1 MGYTT
6 DLSDKEWE
14 IIEPLLPKKKK
25 TRPPEWTKREILN
38 GIFYQLKNG
47 CNWADLPK
55 DLPPYSTVY
64 WYYKQWREAGALG
77 TISEQLHA
85 QTREQVKKK
94 PKWTTLIIVDSQAT
108 KNTCNASVE
117 SKGFCF
123 YKATNGIKRHLGIDS
138 LGFPFFTHCTKAS
151 VSDDQ
156 GLIEM
161 FEANIDYF
169 KSKPVNIP
177 KITVMVDHGYNP
189 EYLTKE
195 LEKIYPQ
202 IMTKI
207 RFKVAPKMSK
217 HEKKAQGISG
227 FVVIPMRW
235 IVERSNAWVER
246 CKSLVKNFDRTL
258 ANANA
263 RLKLC
268 FVRLMLKRLAATS

>member
-1 MGYTT
+1 MRYTT
-6 DLSDKEWE
+6 DLTDKEWE

-25 TRPPEWTKREILN
+25 TKPPTWAKREILN

-55 DLPPYSTVY
+55 DLPPYSTVF
-64 WYYKQWREAGALG
+64 WHYKQWRETGILD
-77 TISEQLHA
+77 TIMDVLHRLV
-85 QTREQVKKK
+85 REQVEKK

-117 SKGFCF
+117 SKGFCH
-123 YKATNGIKRHLGIDS
+123 YKTTNGIKRNLAVDS
-138 LGFPFFTHCTKAS
+138 LGFPFFTHCTKAN

-161 FEANIDYF
+161 FAQNIDYF
-169 KSKPVNIP
+169 KAKPVNIP
-177 KITVMVDHGYNP
+177 KITVLVDHGYHL
-189 EYLTKE
+189 EHLIKE
-195 LEKIYPQ
+195 LEKIYSQ

-207 RFKVAPKMSK
+207 RFELAPKPTK
-217 HEKKAQGISG
+217 EEKAAQGKSG

-235 IVERSNAWVER
+235 VVERSNAWVER

-258 ANANA
+258 DNANA

-268 FVRLMLKRLAATS
+268 FIRLMLKRLAKAS